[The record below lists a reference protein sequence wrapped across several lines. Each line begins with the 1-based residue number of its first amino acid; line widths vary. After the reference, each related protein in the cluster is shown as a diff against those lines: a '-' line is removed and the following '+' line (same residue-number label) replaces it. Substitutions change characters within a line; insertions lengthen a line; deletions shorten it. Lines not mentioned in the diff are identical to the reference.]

1 MVPEPARRPCQRVGL
16 ALAVVALFA
25 GCTEQP
31 RDIEVV
37 APMNAT
43 EDSASTSTVSTVRPA
58 RVSTRLADTEFGRR
72 IAVAVRSSPALL
84 SASAAMREAEAGVQ
98 AESGAFMPEVSLGA
112 EATSALNG
120 SSRTTPLVEVTQLI
134 YDGGASRSRTA
145 AAQARVVQSRSDRI
159 SELST
164 AAYEAVRA
172 HQDLYSARQRLRL
185 AERNRGAHAR
195 ILSQIEERVTAGAGA
210 SADLETA
217 RSRLASARS
226 REVEARVQR
235 DRAISAYRQVFN
247 TMPPATISGTPKA
260 PPLPGD
266 GDLQITHNSPRLRS
280 LSASLKAAEG
290 DLAAARAAR
299 RPMVSFG
306 VTGQRDLEKSGVD
319 VGVNLGLD
327 YDLGL
332 QGRQKAAI
340 RRAEARMQQLEAERE
355 ALRRDIVRSLAD
367 VRADQ
372 RAGSARI
379 AAARDAVN
387 ANEAAVAAALDRFSI
402 GRQNLLG
409 LLDAQRDLY
418 NAGEALITAEREL
431 ALTGYAA
438 LSLTGDILDAFDI
451 VADLDRGI

>member
-1 MVPEPARRPCQRVGL
+1 MVREPARYPILRVGL
-16 ALAVVALFA
+16 VLIAGILLA
-25 GCTEQP
+25 GCARQAGDTEP
-31 RDIEVV
+31 AE
-37 APMNAT
+37 PLNAT
-43 EDSASTSTVSTVRPA
+43 ADAVMPVAATQA
-58 RVSTRLADTEFGRR
+58 RVSTRLADSEFGQRV
-72 IAVAVRSSPALL
+72 AVAVRTSPALL
-84 SASAAMREAEAGVQ
+84 MASAAMREAEAGVQ

-159 SELST
+159 AELST

-172 HQDLYSARQRLRL
+172 HQDLHSARQRLHL
-185 AERNRGAHAR
+185 AERNRSAHAR
-195 ILSQIEERVTAGAGA
+195 ILSQIEQRVNAGAGA
-210 SADLETA
+210 GADLETA
-217 RSRLASARS
+217 RSRLASART
-226 REVEARVQR
+226 REVEARVNR
-235 DRAISAYRQVFN
+235 DRAISAYRQVFD
-247 TMPPATISGTPKA
+247 TMPPASVSATPKA
-260 PPLPGD
+260 PPLPAQSD
-266 GDLQITHNSPRLRS
+266 AQITNDSPRLRS
-280 LSASLKAAEG
+280 LNASLKAAEG

-306 VTGQRDLEKSGVD
+306 VTGQRDLNNNGVD

-355 ALRRDIVRSLAD
+355 ALRRDIARSLAD

-372 RAGSARI
+372 RAGYARI

-387 ANEAAVAAALDRFSI
+387 ANEAAVAAAQDRFSI

-418 NAGEALITAEREL
+418 NAGEALIAAEREM

-451 VADLDRGI
+451 AAGLDSAE